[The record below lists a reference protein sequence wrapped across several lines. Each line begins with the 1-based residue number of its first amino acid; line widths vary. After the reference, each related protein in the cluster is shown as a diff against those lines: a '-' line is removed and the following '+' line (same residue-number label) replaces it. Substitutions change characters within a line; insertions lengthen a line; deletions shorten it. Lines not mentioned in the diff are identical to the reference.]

1 MVSGRFSECLRR
13 LSEGCL
19 LICDSESSLDL
30 DPELLAARGWFRKQ
44 ANFLLGNPP
53 SENRDLFLA
62 GSALTWIQHYTTP
75 SNPRTFIHV
84 CTKAALTRFC
94 GHFNRHEKRA
104 AGCGREEVAWFRAL
118 RFRA

>member
-30 DPELLAARGWFRKQ
+30 DPELLAARGWLRKQ

-53 SENRDLFLA
+53 SEKGMYFWQGL
-62 GSALTWIQHYTTP
+62 H
-75 SNPRTFIHV
+75 
-84 CTKAALTRFC
+84 
-94 GHFNRHEKRA
+94 
-104 AGCGREEVAWFRAL
+104 
-118 RFRA
+118 